1 MEAKVVE
8 KEYTEEE
15 AIQSLEHQFETMSN
29 MFFKVG
35 NEDMKRMLYIAFI
48 AGCSTISI
56 KDYIE
61 TKYPKL
67 RDKVVLSNLL
77 NRIEEDM

>member
-1 MEAKVVE
+1 MQARIVD
-8 KEYTEEE
+8 KEYTKEE
-15 AIQSLEHQFETMSN
+15 SLETLEQQFETMSN
-29 MFFKVG
+29 MFFKTGSQDV
-35 NEDMKRMLYIAFI
+35 KRMLYIAFI

-61 TKYPKL
+61 NKYPELK
-67 RDKVVLSNLL
+67 DKVVLSTLL